1 MGYILNFTINMNF
14 ICNHLTL
21 ETIFLIPIATVGLA
35 AGVFAPRY
43 LEHEHGKTRFW
54 IFFLLTLAAM
64 CGVVLCPG
72 KLPFL
77 LAWEIMGLA
86 SAGLVAFENTGKSAR
101 NATWIYLLACHAG
114 AVSLMLGGFLLEK
127 PACAIAAFALAI
139 AGFGLKIGF
148 PPFHVWLPE
157 AHPAAPAPASAVMSG
172 AMIPL
177 GFYGLLRFLPPSP
190 VANLHE
196 TAGIVLLLLGVA
208 GAFGGIL
215 FALPQTNL
223 KKLLAFSSVE
233 NMGIISIGFALAA
246 LANEGEIAALASFGA
261 LCHVVNHSLLKG
273 ALFLGAG
280 TVLRQT
286 GTLNQDHLGGLLRR
300 MKATGSL
307 FTLNAMGLAG
317 LPPFA
322 GFIGELF
329 IYVAALKCL
338 VAGNGTLAA
347 CGFTAL
353 VTLALSGGIAAA
365 TYLKAIGATFLGE
378 PRSAAAQNATEAP
391 KSMVAAQAF
400 LFACSLIAM
409 PLEIF
414 IFERLNPQFTQFH
427 GYLAAI
433 YIFAFLVAVF
443 LAIRLLACPRGR
455 ISPVVPTWDCGY
467 RQPTARMA
475 WTATAMSQPLAEVFR
490 SILRPRSHLIAF
502 KNHPENPS
510 DAAFATETDDLA
522 LAGMW
527 RPLFNR
533 FARLFQLAHF
543 LQNGSIH
550 FYILLMIIAVAIL
563 VAGSIIL

>member
-1 MGYILNFTINMNF
+1 M
-14 ICNHLTL
+14 
-21 ETIFLIPIATVGLA
+21 
-35 AGVFAPRY
+35 VFAPQY
-43 LEHEHGKTRFW
+43 LKHERGKIRFW
-54 IFFLLTLAAM
+54 LFFLLTLAAM
-64 CGVVLCPG
+64 CGVVLAPG
-72 KLPFL
+72 KLTFL
-77 LAWEIMGLA
+77 LSWEMMGLM
-86 SAGLVAFENTGKSAR
+86 SAGLVAFENTDKSAR

-114 AVSLMLGGFLLEK
+114 AVSLMLGGFLLEQ
-127 PACAIAAFALAI
+127 PSFAIAAFALAI
-139 AGFGLKIGF
+139 IGFGLKIGF

-177 GFYGLLRFLPPSP
+177 GFYGLVRFLPTSP
-190 VANLHE
+190 VANHCEL
-196 TAGIVLLLLGVA
+196 AGIILLLLGVA
-208 GAFGGIL
+208 GALGGIL

-233 NMGIISIGFALAA
+233 NMGIISIGFALAV
-246 LANEGEIAALASFGA
+246 LSREGEIAALASFGA
-261 LCHVVNHSLLKG
+261 LCHIVNHSFLKG

-286 GTLNQDHLGGLLRR
+286 GTLNQDCLGGLMRR

-307 FTLNAMGLAG
+307 FTLNAMGLSG

-329 IYVAALKCL
+329 IYIAALKCL
-338 VAGNGTLAA
+338 VTGNGTLAIS
-347 CGFTAL
+347 GFL
-353 VTLALSGGIAAA
+353 SLLTLALSGGIAAA

-378 PRSAAAQNATEAP
+378 PRTPAAEKAVEAP
-391 KSMVAAQAF
+391 KSMIAAQAI
-400 LFACSLIAM
+400 LFACSLVAI

-414 IFERLNPQFTQFH
+414 IFEHLYPQFMKLH

-433 YIFAFLVAVF
+433 IIFSLLIAIF
-443 LAIRLLACPRGR
+443 LAIRYFVCPRGK
-455 ISPVVPTWDCGY
+455 ISPLVPTWDCGY
-467 RQPTARMA
+467 HIPTPRMA
-475 WTATAMSQPLAEVFR
+475 WTATAISQPLAEVFR
-490 SILRPRSHLIAF
+490 PILKPRAHLVAF
-502 KNHPENPS
+502 KNHPDNPT

-522 LAGMW
+522 LAKMW
-527 RPLFNR
+527 RPIFNR